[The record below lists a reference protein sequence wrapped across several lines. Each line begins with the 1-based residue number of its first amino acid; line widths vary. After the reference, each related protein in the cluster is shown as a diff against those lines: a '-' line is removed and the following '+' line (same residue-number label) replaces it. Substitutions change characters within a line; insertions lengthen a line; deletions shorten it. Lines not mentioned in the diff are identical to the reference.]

1 MNVGLGR
8 PLDVRLG
15 RPLDVR
21 LGRLQ
26 DSQIGLLGSS
36 RRLWKETSSRH
47 PRDKYL
53 MAGKSFAQ
61 FLDIST
67 KHFIFLKTFDS
78 EFSYIEVQVIDQN
91 SKPLEIEDKINIT
104 LVIN

>member
-1 MNVGLGR
+1 
-8 PLDVRLG
+8 
-15 RPLDVR
+15 
-21 LGRLQ
+21 
-26 DSQIGLLGSS
+26 
-36 RRLWKETSSRH
+36 
-47 PRDKYL
+47 

-78 EFSYIEVQVIDQN
+78 EFSYIEVKVIDQN